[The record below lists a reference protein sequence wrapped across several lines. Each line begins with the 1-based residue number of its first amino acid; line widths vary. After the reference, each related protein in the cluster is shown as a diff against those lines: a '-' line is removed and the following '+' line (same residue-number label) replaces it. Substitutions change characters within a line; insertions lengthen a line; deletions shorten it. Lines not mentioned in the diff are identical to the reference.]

1 MMINESH
8 PSNFCLVLVTAAS
21 EAEARTIAEVL
32 VTEKLA
38 ACVNLYPITSVYTW
52 QSQLHQEPEWQ
63 LTIKTH
69 GSRFESL
76 KARVEELHSYEV
88 PEVIAIP
95 IQTGSDPYLN
105 WIATSVQ

>member
-1 MMINESH
+1 MMIDASQ
-8 PSNFCLVLVTAAS
+8 PSNFCLVLVTAGS
-21 EAEARTIAEVL
+21 EAEAKTIAQAL

-38 ACVNLYPITSVYTW
+38 ACVNLYPITSVYNW
-52 QSQLHQEPEWQ
+52 QSQLHQDPEWQ

-76 KARVEELHSYEV
+76 KARVQELHSYEV

-95 IQTGSDPYLN
+95 IQSGSEPYLN
-105 WIATSVQ
+105 WIAMSVQ

>member
-1 MMINESH
+1 MMIDESH
-8 PSNFCLVLVTAAS
+8 LSNFCLVLVTAGS
-21 EAEARTIAEVL
+21 EAEAKTIAQAL

-38 ACVNLYPITSVYTW
+38 ACANLYPITSIYTW
-52 QSQLHQEPEWQ
+52 QSQLHQDSEWQ

-76 KARVEELHSYEV
+76 KARVQELHSYEV

-95 IQTGSDPYLN
+95 IQAGSESYLN

>member
-1 MMINESH
+1 MMIDESH
-8 PSNFCLVLVTAAS
+8 PSEFCLVLVTAGS
-21 EAEARTIAEVL
+21 EAEAKTIAEAL

-38 ACVNLYPITSVYTW
+38 ACVNLYSITSVYTW
-52 QSQLHQEPEWQ
+52 QSQLQQDPEWQ

-76 KARVEELHSYEV
+76 KARVQELHSYEV

-95 IQTGSDPYLN
+95 IQSGSEPYLN
-105 WIATSVQ
+105 WIAASVQ